1 MIMYTVLSSLA
12 GIAVI
17 MIFVSF
23 VNPKWGSFGQ
33 CPDIK
38 RWKLAL
44 IWFVI
49 GGALGLAGSA
59 FMTDNDKKELQAR
72 NDAPYVE
79 ILEKGMNTDKAVA
92 TKNWD
97 ILSKSG
103 FSKITEVKAS
113 SDNKYSVD
121 FPHLDASVAY
131 VYTNKD
137 KSIEKVEYYDKILY
151 ENGEVKGDL
160 KDHYITDAESRDAFD
175 LAKKTVKKDLKDSDS
190 AKFDDNYIAV
200 KNDGIIDISGKVRAK
215 NSFNA
220 TVLSTWGM
228 RINTKTHKI
237 TDYYLQ

>member
-1 MIMYTVLSSLA
+1 MYTVLSSLGA
-12 GIAVI
+12 IAVI
-17 MIFVSF
+17 MFFVSL

-49 GGALGLAGSA
+49 GGALGWAGSA
-59 FMTDNDKKELQAR
+59 FMTDDDKKELQAR

-103 FSKITEVKAS
+103 FKKITEVKAS

-131 VYTNKD
+131 IYTNND
-137 KSIEKVEYYDKILY
+137 KNIEKVEYHNKALY

-160 KDHYITDAESRDAFD
+160 KDHYITDAESRDAFA
-175 LAKKTVKKDLKDSDS
+175 LAKKTVKQDLKDPDS
-190 AKFDDNYIAV
+190 AKFDDNYVAV

-220 TVLSTWGM
+220 MVLSTWGM

>member
-1 MIMYTVLSSLA
+1 MYTVLSSLGA
-12 GIAVI
+12 IAVI
-17 MIFVSF
+17 MFFVSL

-49 GGALGLAGSA
+49 GGALGWAGSA
-59 FMTDNDKKELQAR
+59 FMTDDDKKELQAR

-103 FSKITEVKAS
+103 FKKITEVKAS

-131 VYTNKD
+131 IYTNND
-137 KSIEKVEYYDKILY
+137 KNIEKVEYHNKALY

-160 KDHYITDAESRDAFD
+160 KDHYITDAESRDAFA
-175 LAKKTVKKDLKDSDS
+175 LAKKTVKKDLKDPDS
-190 AKFDDNYIAV
+190 AKFDDNYIAM

-220 TVLSTWGM
+220 MVLSTWGM